1 VAVTVC
7 PRERGAYDQ
16 SVILRCTRRL
26 LAVIGPTL
34 VGEPAPAP
42 DAEDWYAN
50 LVWFDRRKC
59 LLLTH
64 AATLFSIFE
73 ADVRAADAC
82 PAQHVNQVLVQVGP
96 PSESG
101 VPDGIY
107 VAVGSIS
114 PPVIPADP
122 EGRAARVAELTASV
136 VKVAVYGRVTM
147 SRDVLDDL
155 MRLLKLTADQYDA
168 AVALA
173 RRPRAPEEG

>member
-1 VAVTVC
+1 MAVTVC

-64 AATLFSIFE
+64 AATLFSIF
-73 ADVRAADAC
+73 
-82 PAQHVNQVLVQVGP
+82 VGTR
-96 PSESG
+96 G
-101 VPDGIY
+101 TAKALGAIQRLY
-107 VAVGSIS
+107 V
-114 PPVIPADP
+114 
-122 EGRAARVAELTASV
+122 
-136 VKVAVYGRVTM
+136 
-147 SRDVLDDL
+147 
-155 MRLLKLTADQYDA
+155 
-168 AVALA
+168 
-173 RRPRAPEEG
+173 